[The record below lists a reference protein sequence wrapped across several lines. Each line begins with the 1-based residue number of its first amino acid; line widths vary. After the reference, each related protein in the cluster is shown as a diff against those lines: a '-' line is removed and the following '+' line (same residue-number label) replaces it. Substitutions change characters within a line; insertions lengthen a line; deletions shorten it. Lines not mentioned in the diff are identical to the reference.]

1 MFSVNKKDF
10 CLTLN
15 ATGFMGKRWKRVE
28 EVAGV
33 GRRGHVWALGGRR
46 GRRGQDGAGGDR
58 MGRMGQEGTGGG
70 RSGQEGTGVDREG
83 FGRERERERDRQTK
97 TQPGI
102 FKINVFE

>member
-46 GRRGQDGAGGDR
+46 GRRWQEGTGWAGG
-58 MGRMGQEGTGGG
+58 GRMGQERTGGG
-70 RSGQEGTGVDREG
+70 KSGQEGTGVDREG
-83 FGRERERERDRQTK
+83 FGRERDRQTDK
-97 TQPGI
+97 DTARDI
-102 FKINVFE
+102 